1 MADTEAPAPDPAKQ
15 GLRDAFI
22 STLKNAPDTLSP
34 PRTKMKG
41 LVEIAENNS
50 LPFESPEGKL
60 PTGFAPTDD
69 GLFLVHSPCGNKLPI
84 PEGIGSYEVSQI
96 AWAHT
101 CGQS

>member
-1 MADTEAPAPDPAKQ
+1 MTVTEAPKPDPAKQ

-22 STLKNAPDTLSP
+22 STLKNAPDTLSL

-41 LVEIAENNS
+41 LVEIAANNS
-50 LPFESPEGKL
+50 PPFESPEGKL
-60 PTGFAPTDD
+60 PTGFALTDD
-69 GLFLVHSPCGNKLPI
+69 GLFLMHSPCGKILPI
-84 PEGIGSYEVSQI
+84 PEGIGSYKVSQI